1 MFIFILFFNRFSRTQ
16 ALTQDGENPDEYVFE
31 SGSASPKKQPS
42 ISLQGNGTAEDG
54 EDENVVNESTDTSEK
69 ADSAEVTNENVVE
82 NQASEPSEQEQEQEQ
97 DQDQI
102 QLTMA
107 ESDKLDNNTLDNE
120 DSLNLTIGE
129 DEAKIFQDEV
139 NASRITRM

>member
-1 MFIFILFFNRFSRTQ
+1 MQ

-31 SGSASPKKQPS
+31 SGSASPKKRGS
-42 ISLQGNGTAEDG
+42 ISLQDNGTVEDG
-54 EDENVVNESTDTSEK
+54 DDENAANENVDTSEK
-69 ADSAEVTNENVVE
+69 TNSTEEANDSAVE
-82 NQASEPSEQEQEQEQ
+82 NKPTETSDS
-97 DQDQI
+97 DKDQI

-107 ESDKLDNNTLDNE
+107 DSDKLDNNTLDNE

-139 NASRITRM
+139 NHATRANRKCSQC